1 MINIASKNKFSKNIS
16 AKNIAITG
24 ITAALY
30 VVITLAI
37 APLSYGAIQFRFSE
51 LMVLFVYI
59 NPSFGAG
66 LVIGCAIANCF
77 SPLGIIDV
85 LFGTMSTLCTVIA
98 ISKTKN
104 LFIATLWPTVFC
116 VFVGIEL
123 YIVSGL
129 PLLATT
135 ATVMFGEFA
144 VVTCIGYPLF
154 KYILKNTKF
163 IELLK

>member
-1 MINIASKNKFSKNIS
+1 MINIVSKNKVSKKVTT
-16 AKNIAITG
+16 KNIAITG

-30 VVITLAI
+30 VVMTLAI
-37 APLSYGAIQFRFSE
+37 APLAYGAVQFRFSE

-59 NPSFGAG
+59 NPAFAPG
-66 LVIGCAIANCF
+66 LVLGCAIANCF
-77 SPLGIIDV
+77 SPLGIVDV
-85 LFGTMSTLCTVIA
+85 IFGTMGTLCTVIA

-104 LFIATLWPTVFC
+104 LFVATLWPTIFC
-116 VFVGIEL
+116 IFVGIEL
-123 YIVSGL
+123 YFISGL
-129 PLLATT
+129 PFFATT
-135 ATVMFGEFA
+135 ATVMLGEFA

>member
-1 MINIASKNKFSKNIS
+1 MINIVSKNKVSKKVTT
-16 AKNIAITG
+16 KNIAITG

-30 VVITLAI
+30 VVMTLAI
-37 APLSYGAIQFRFSE
+37 APLAYGAVQFRFSE

-59 NPSFGAG
+59 NPAFAPG
-66 LVIGCAIANCF
+66 LVLGCAIANCF
-77 SPLGIIDV
+77 SPLGIVDV
-85 LFGTMSTLCTVIA
+85 IFGTMGTLCTVIA

-104 LFIATLWPTVFC
+104 LFVATLWPTVFC
-116 VFVGIEL
+116 IFVSIEL
-123 YIVSGL
+123 YFISGL
-129 PLLATT
+129 PFLATT
-135 ATVMFGEFA
+135 ATVMLGEFA

>member
-1 MINIASKNKFSKNIS
+1 MINIASRNKVSKKIT

-30 VVITLAI
+30 FVMTLII
-37 APLSYGAIQFRFSE
+37 APLAYGAVQFRFSE
-51 LMVLFVYI
+51 LMVLLVYI
-59 NPSFGAG
+59 NPAFAPG
-66 LVIGCAIANCF
+66 LVLGCAIANCF
-77 SPLGIIDV
+77 SPLGIVDV
-85 LFGTMSTLCTVIA
+85 IFGTTATLCTVIT

-116 VFVGIEL
+116 IFVGIEL
-123 YIVSGL
+123 YFISGL
-129 PLLATT
+129 PFFATT
-135 ATVMFGEFA
+135 ATVMLGEFA